1 VQSYGEKMKLPN
13 IFSEKMLKDRKY
25 FVEDEGGSE
34 GWIQVLISLRLNN
47 AGKYR
52 CSLFWC

>member
-1 VQSYGEKMKLPN
+1 MKPPN

-34 GWIQVLISLRLNN
+34 GADPGFNLIEI
-47 AGKYR
+47 K
-52 CSLFWC
+52 